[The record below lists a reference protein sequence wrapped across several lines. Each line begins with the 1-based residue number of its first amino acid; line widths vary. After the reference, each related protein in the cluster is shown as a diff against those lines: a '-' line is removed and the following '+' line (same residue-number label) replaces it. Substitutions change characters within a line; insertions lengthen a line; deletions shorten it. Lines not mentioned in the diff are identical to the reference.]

1 MPERVGEISVVA
13 SQEERRS
20 GKDRRSGSE
29 RRRTSN
35 PRFER
40 VLNKDVTS
48 ERKNGAS
55 WRIID
60 LRSGADRRTGQDRRT

>member
-1 MPERVGEISVVA
+1 MVA

-29 RRRTSN
+29 RRRTAN

-40 VLNKDVTS
+40 VLNGEVTS
-48 ERKNGAS
+48 ERKSRAN

-60 LRSGADRRTGQDRRT
+60 LRSGKDRRSGQDRRS